1 MGSDTSIFR
10 GTKFNIKIATRGA
23 FQRKLFGEGRPAQ
36 PHGRFRHSY
45 IHTQKWYG
53 ELDGGGG
60 GPASRSLHT
69 KINAVPPQLRRL
81 TEVKDWSTDCIID
94 EMNLKS
100 CESPS
105 TGWFGHDIDRP
116 YPPATTTSGRP
127 SSMSKQILRL
137 LGNNIE
143 LSESSIRA
151 IIVGVWPLKIN
162 KKCLGKNRA
171 TCWRHQQ
178 RW

>member
-1 MGSDTSIFR
+1 MRSDTSIFR

-100 CESPS
+100 CEIFLYWLVWSWHRPTLS
-105 TGWFGHDIDRP
+105 TSNHHQWTAKFDVK
-116 YPPATTTSGRP
+116 T
-127 SSMSKQILRL
+127 
-137 LGNNIE
+137 NIKV
-143 LSESSIRA
+143 
-151 IIVGVWPLKIN
+151 VG
-162 KKCLGKNRA
+162 
-171 TCWRHQQ
+171 QQ
-178 RW
+178 HWAFRV